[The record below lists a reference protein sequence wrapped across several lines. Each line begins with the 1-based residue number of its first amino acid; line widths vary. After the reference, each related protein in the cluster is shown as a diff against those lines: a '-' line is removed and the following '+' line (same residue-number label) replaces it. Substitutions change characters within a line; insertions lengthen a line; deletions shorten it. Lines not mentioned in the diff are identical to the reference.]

1 MQTNAGANVTLRA
14 VILDPLSH
22 KDLVTVVGT
31 VVLVDLGIER
41 MDLSHDGAKLA
52 VQLDH
57 LDEASRRVVAE
68 LSVADR
74 PQVSVNGSV
83 RKQQRRTFLQAASVS
98 MAHSPAGR
106 CAAMAERI
114 AALPCWEGEAVEV
127 KPATAVAQELALG
140 EGRTNQN
147 FVVRRRGGAGHFV
160 RVGADL
166 PFFGVSRAREQAA
179 SRAAAATG
187 LAPAVVLTSD
197 DLLVRELPPCC
208 PAALPPCCPA
218 ALPPCRP
225 AHRRLQAA
233 APEAATAWIRV
244 GLEAATRRARGC
256 DPSHFQGCGPMH
268 QVLELVPGRALTEAD
283 MRDAAR
289 ARTPLLAT
297 VTWLGLGLGLP

>member
-1 MQTNAGANVTLRA
+1 MLRA

-22 KDLVTVVGT
+22 KDPVTVVGT

-52 VQLDH
+52 VQLDD

-74 PQVSVNGSV
+74 PQVSVNGAV

-106 CAAMAERI
+106 CAAMVERI

-187 LAPAVVLTSD
+187 LAPAVVLTSE
-197 DLLVRELPPCC
+197 DLLVRELPPRGH
-208 PAALPPCCPA
+208 AAMLPRC
-218 ALPPCRP
+218 P

-233 APEAATAWIRV
+233 APEAATAWISV
-244 GLEAATRRARGC
+244 GSEAATQRARGC

-297 VTWLGLGLGLP
+297 VTWLGLGLGVGLRLGLGQGYG

>member
-1 MQTNAGANVTLRA
+1 MMANAAANVTLRA

-22 KDLVTVVGT
+22 KDPVTVVGT

-52 VQLDH
+52 VQLDD

-74 PQVSVNGSV
+74 PQVSVNGAV

-98 MAHSPAGR
+98 MAHSPASR
-106 CAAMAERI
+106 CAAMVERI
-114 AALPCWEGEAVEV
+114 AALPCWEGEAVDV

-187 LAPAVVLTSD
+187 LAPAVVLTSE
-197 DLLVRELPPCC
+197 DLLVRELPPCG
-208 PAALPPCCPA
+208 PAAL
-218 ALPPCRP
+218 LPRCP

-233 APEAATAWIRV
+233 APEAATAWISV
-244 GLEAATRRARGC
+244 GSEAATRRARGC
-256 DPSHFQGCGPMH
+256 DPSHFQGRGPLH

-297 VTWLGLGLGLP
+297 VTWLGLEFGLL

>member
-1 MQTNAGANVTLRA
+1 MAHGRAYLLTYLSIKRSGQYPPPKQTCQQAALSRSTRSRPRPSRATLMSTNAGANVTLRA

-22 KDLVTVVGT
+22 KDPVTVVGT

-74 PQVSVNGSV
+74 PQVSVNGAV
-83 RKQQRRTFLQAASVS
+83 RKQQRRTFLQAVSVS

-106 CAAMAERI
+106 CAAMVERI

-187 LAPAVVLTSD
+187 LAPAVVLTSE
-197 DLLVRELPPCC
+197 DLLVRELPPCGPAAMLPRC
-208 PAALPPCCPA
+208 PAAL
-218 ALPPCRP
+218 RP
-225 AHRRLQAA
+225 GGCKPLHQRLR
-233 APEAATAWIRV
+233 PR
-244 GLEAATRRARGC
+244 GLA
-256 DPSHFQGCGPMH
+256 
-268 QVLELVPGRALTEAD
+268 
-283 MRDAAR
+283 
-289 ARTPLLAT
+289 
-297 VTWLGLGLGLP
+297 

>member
-22 KDLVTVVGT
+22 KDLITVVGT

-57 LDEASRRVVAE
+57 LDEASRRVVVD

-208 PAALPPCCPA
+208 HAALPPCFPA
-218 ALPPCRP
+218 ALLPCCP

-256 DPSHFQGCGPMH
+256 DPSHSQGCGPMH

>member
-1 MQTNAGANVTLRA
+1 MMPNAAANVTLRA

-22 KDLVTVVGT
+22 KDPVTVVGT

-74 PQVSVNGSV
+74 PQVSVNGAV
-83 RKQQRRTFLQAASVS
+83 RKQQRRTFLQAVSVS

-106 CAAMAERI
+106 CAAMVERI

-127 KPATAVAQELALG
+127 KPVTAVAQELALG

-187 LAPAVVLTSD
+187 LAPAVVLTSE
-197 DLLVRELPPCC
+197 DLLVRELPPCGPAAMLPRC
-208 PAALPPCCPA
+208 PAALRTGGCKP
-218 ALPPCRP
+218 LHQRLRP
-225 AHRRLQAA
+225 R
-233 APEAATAWIRV
+233 
-244 GLEAATRRARGC
+244 GLA
-256 DPSHFQGCGPMH
+256 
-268 QVLELVPGRALTEAD
+268 
-283 MRDAAR
+283 
-289 ARTPLLAT
+289 
-297 VTWLGLGLGLP
+297 

>member
-1 MQTNAGANVTLRA
+1 MPASRALQRSTQPSRATLMSTSAGANVTLRA

-22 KDLVTVVGT
+22 KDPVTVVGT

-74 PQVSVNGSV
+74 PQVSVNGAV
-83 RKQQRRTFLQAASVS
+83 RKQQRRTFLQAVSVS

-106 CAAMAERI
+106 CAAMVERI

-187 LAPAVVLTSD
+187 LAPAVVLTSE
-197 DLLVRELPPCC
+197 DLLVRELPPCGPAAMLPRC
-208 PAALPPCCPA
+208 PAAL
-218 ALPPCRP
+218 RP
-225 AHRRLQAA
+225 GGCKPLHQRLR
-233 APEAATAWIRV
+233 PR
-244 GLEAATRRARGC
+244 GLA
-256 DPSHFQGCGPMH
+256 
-268 QVLELVPGRALTEAD
+268 
-283 MRDAAR
+283 
-289 ARTPLLAT
+289 
-297 VTWLGLGLGLP
+297 